1 MRMDIQKNMNMQDN
15 ISFLRI
21 RPCEND
27 NEIFLN
33 SRKKEGTS
41 AFLIKNDLN
50 FSQINRKGFQTIS
63 NKPSLRSSMWLIN
76 DNNWD
81 DFQDIDSRRLIYTYK
96 DNKEKAL
103 EILTR
108 VKPKII
114 EISNIDDM
122 KFINIYK
129 PNYKHFISMYVDTIE
144 LAIDAIT
151 NGVTDLLLRD
161 WNTEQISDLQKRS
174 TQNIYERTVLSPLLS
189 INEARELLEKEE
201 FTNYL
206 LCRDV
211 RGYIR
216 KETEWYPG
224 SGKDIPQLL
233 NYVFNNEA
241 DYKSKNFDRI
251 FDKLEDQENLNNQD
265 LTELFKTSGKY
276 INRIS
281 EFANELNLKVNGNK
295 VTFVKNRNIN
305 YTNQCYYKCGFC
317 GFSKGPKSLDLK
329 EIPYSLEPKEVVER
343 TKEAYKSGASE
354 VCLQGGIHPSYT
366 GEFYINLVKEI
377 KEEIPDIHIHGFT
390 PLEIWQGAETVDKSI
405 EDYLVM
411 LKDAGLNTLP
421 GTAAEILDDRI
432 RKHLCPDK
440 ITSKQWAYV
449 MEVAHSLGIKS
460 TATIMFGHIDDIESW
475 ANHYSLIRE
484 LQSRSNG
491 FTEIVP
497 LPFVHMGSPIYL
509 QGKSMPGPTWD
520 EILLIHSLARI
531 YFHNFIDN
539 IQASWVKLG
548 HDGALKLLN
557 AGVNDLGGTL
567 INENISRASGASH
580 GQETTDIEFIELIQK
595 ANKNPYLRNTLY
607 TKLKKVENNKLEK
620 NVIKI

>member
-1 MRMDIQKNMNMQDN
+1 MDIQKNMNMQNN

-33 SRKKEGTS
+33 SRKKDGTS
-41 AFLIKNDLN
+41 SFLIKKNLN
-50 FSQINRKGFQTIS
+50 IKEITRKGFQTIS
-63 NKPSLRSSMWLIN
+63 TESSLQSSMWLMN
-76 DNNWD
+76 DNNWKQ
-81 DFQDIDSRRLIYTYK
+81 FQDIHSKRLIYRYK
-96 DNKEKAL
+96 GNREIAL

-108 VKPKII
+108 LNPNTI
-114 EISNIDDM
+114 EISNTEDM
-122 KFINIYK
+122 KFINLYR
-129 PNYKHFISMYVDTIE
+129 PDYKHLISMYVDTKE
-144 LAIDAIT
+144 EAIHAIK

-161 WNTEQISDLQKRS
+161 WNTEQIKELQMTSKH
-174 TQNIYERTVLSPLLS
+174 NLYERTVLSPLLS
-189 INEARELLEKEE
+189 INEARELLDKEE
-201 FTNYL
+201 FTNFL
-206 LCRDV
+206 LTRDV
-211 RGYIR
+211 RGYRR
-216 KETEWYPG
+216 KETDWYPG
-224 SGKDIPQLL
+224 SGKDIPKLF
-233 NYVFNNEA
+233 NFVFNNDS
-241 DYKSKNFDRI
+241 DYKSKNFDII
-251 FDKLEDQENLNNQD
+251 FKKLENEENINDRDLN
-265 LTELFKTSGKY
+265 ELFKTSGKY

-281 EFANELNLKVNGNK
+281 EFANHLNFKVNGNK

-329 EIPYSLEPKEVVER
+329 EIPYSLEPKEVVNR
-343 TKEAYKSGASE
+343 AKEAYDIGASE
-354 VCLQGGIHPSYT
+354 VCLQGGIHPNYT
-366 GEFYINLVKEI
+366 GKFYINLVKEI
-377 KEEIPDIHIHGFT
+377 KEVIPDMHIHGFT
-390 PLEIWQGAETVDKSI
+390 PLEIWQGAETINKTV
-405 EDYLVM
+405 EEYLMM

-432 RKHLCPDK
+432 RKYLCPDK
-440 ITSKQWAYV
+440 ITSKQWSYV

-475 ANHYSLIRE
+475 TNHYSLIKN
-484 LQSRSNG
+484 LQDRTKG

-520 EILLIHSLARI
+520 EVILIHSLARI
-531 YFHNFIDN
+531 YFHNYIDN

-548 HDGALKLLN
+548 HDGSLKLLN

-580 GQETTDIEFIELIQK
+580 GQETTDLEFINLIQK
-595 ANKNPYLRNTLY
+595 ADKEPFLRNTLY
-607 TKLKKVENNKLEK
+607 TKLKRVDYKNLEQDA
-620 NVIKI
+620 IKI